1 MRGSGDNGARLV
13 EEVFE
18 SSYRRLVAQLYGITG
33 DLVEAE
39 DAVQEAFAR
48 AVAAGAKWGQV
59 DNKEAWLRTVALN
72 VFRTRFRRRQLFRL
86 ASPKISAPQEVP
98 GISEDHVALVA
109 AMHRIGIREREV
121 LVLHYFADLSVA
133 AIADELELPT
143 GTVKTRL
150 MRGRQALAGL
160 LGSDLTEV
168 DHGRA

>member
-1 MRGSGDNGARLV
+1 MRGSGGGSDRVV

-18 SSYRRLVAQLYGITG
+18 SSYRRLVTQLYGITG

-48 AVAAGAKWGQV
+48 AVAAGTKWAEV

-72 VFRTRFRRRQLFRL
+72 VVRTRARRRQLFRL
-86 ASPKISAPQEVP
+86 ASPKISTPKHVP

-109 AMHRIGIREREV
+109 AMRRLGAREREV
-121 LVLHYFADLSVA
+121 LVLHYFADLPVA
-133 AIADELELPT
+133 AIAEELDLPA

-150 MRGRQALAGL
+150 MRGRQALAHL
-160 LGSDLTEV
+160 LGTERAEV
-168 DHGRA
+168 EHG